1 MGRISRISAAVLTA
15 CLLVLSCAPGS
26 REARTLLSAADS
38 LMDTD
43 PYAALYSLMSID
55 STVIPT
61 LRKKE
66 RTKYF
71 LLRTQAKYKCYLPIG
86 SDTTIGMVTDYYKRK
101 GPASRYASALC
112 MRGAVEFE
120 RGNPVS
126 ALEDYKEA
134 EHIINSRG
142 TDPVASGLLHTRIAE
157 LYQQT
162 FVNDSI
168 TVDRYRK
175 ALDCFLQS
183 DRRDLIM
190 KGRFSLAR
198 ALLPVSPEEAY
209 SNILAGTALA
219 RKLKD
224 STMLKVAR
232 ELETSYLLITRQY
245 GEIIRTAGP
254 LIRKMEQNPDKTVCK
269 SGANVLM
276 SACIAY
282 ARCGYPDSA
291 RAILPHIPENTLDG
305 SSYHMLR
312 YEIALSEGD
321 LDSALFHHLN
331 MDRLTDST
339 LAEGYKLHLRGVE
352 KRFETGRIRER
363 YSSMQA
369 RYLSLYIILLGLL
382 CTISI
387 IFSLIYIRNIRLKRE
402 IEKCTDI
409 IRVLNE
415 EKDSSKS
422 NTQTIAG
429 KESAVISE
437 EMLKVTD
444 ELIEAYY
451 KYGRT
456 KAITEQVKT
465 ILRHHFNEEGTMVK
479 VRRIVDAT
487 YPGFLS
493 GLETSYPSLKEKDI
507 YIIALTACGF
517 STGTICALRRI
528 TESSLYVEKT
538 RIARKIGETGS
549 LADFVQKALQNYNA
563 S

>member
-134 EHIINSRG
+134 EHITNSRG

-209 SNILAGTALA
+209 TNILAGTALA

-232 ELETSYLLITRQY
+232 ELEASYLLITRQY

-254 LIRKMEQNPDKTVCK
+254 S
-269 SGANVLM
+269 SGKW
-276 SACIAY
+276 S
-282 ARCGYPDSA
+282 R
-291 RAILPHIPENTLDG
+291 T
-305 SSYHMLR
+305 
-312 YEIALSEGD
+312 
-321 LDSALFHHLN
+321 
-331 MDRLTDST
+331 
-339 LAEGYKLHLRGVE
+339 
-352 KRFETGRIRER
+352 RIR
-363 YSSMQA
+363 
-369 RYLSLYIILLGLL
+369 
-382 CTISI
+382 
-387 IFSLIYIRNIRLKRE
+387 
-402 IEKCTDI
+402 
-409 IRVLNE
+409 
-415 EKDSSKS
+415 
-422 NTQTIAG
+422 
-429 KESAVISE
+429 
-437 EMLKVTD
+437 
-444 ELIEAYY
+444 
-451 KYGRT
+451 
-456 KAITEQVKT
+456 
-465 ILRHHFNEEGTMVK
+465 
-479 VRRIVDAT
+479 
-487 YPGFLS
+487 P
-493 GLETSYPSLKEKDI
+493 YPSREPTSSCQPASPTPDADTRTRREPYFHISRKTH
-507 YIIALTACGF
+507 LTGAP
-517 STGTICALRRI
+517 I
-528 TESSLYVEKT
+528 TCSDM
-538 RIARKIGETGS
+538 R
-549 LADFVQKALQNYNA
+549 
-563 S
+563 